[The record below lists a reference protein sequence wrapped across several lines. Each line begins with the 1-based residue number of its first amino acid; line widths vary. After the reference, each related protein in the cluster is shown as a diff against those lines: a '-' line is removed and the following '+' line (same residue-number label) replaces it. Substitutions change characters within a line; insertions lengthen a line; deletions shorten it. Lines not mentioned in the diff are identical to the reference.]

1 MTKMVINSTSHVPD
15 GMNQLSYLDIAESR
29 YLCLSRA
36 VHVQGDI
43 QSKSGNCNKQSPAL
57 FFGHRN
63 ASFSLPNTCLKQ
75 GPKAPCRIPSGCQAQ
90 SH

>member
-1 MTKMVINSTSHVPD
+1 MTKMVINSTSHVLD

-57 FFGHRN
+57 FLATEMLHFLCPTL
-63 ASFSLPNTCLKQ
+63 A
-75 GPKAPCRIPSGCQAQ
+75 
-90 SH
+90 